1 MSTVSKPSKSALE
14 SLAAV
19 VLAATREGYTTSVVW
34 GAGERRVVGE
44 PSPFFVV
51 TLRSL
56 NVEGELRVL
65 PCGAVEPDDSAA
77 AGAVDLASDE
87 TILIVEGKA
96 F

>member
-1 MSTVSKPSKSALE
+1 MSTVSKPTRAALE

-19 VLAATREGYTTSVVW
+19 VLAATREGYTTSVAW
-34 GAGERRVVGE
+34 SAGERRVVGE
-44 PSPFFVV
+44 PSPSFVV

-65 PCGAVEPDDSAA
+65 QCGTVEPDDSAA
-77 AGAVDLASDE
+77 AEAVDAAADE
-87 TILIVEGKA
+87 TTLVVEGKA